1 MNLPKLPATN
11 TALGQDVLDGLA
23 WRILRSPSAEKRKM
37 STAAEMKQWAE
48 KMLSGFASYG
58 VCEVFGVMGAAV
70 CELLPSEVAL
80 LVPHGFAAVAA
91 PNEFITRLKRML
103 SCLRSA
109 ERHGCCLPYA
119 ESNVNVVV
127 IGNTGGEFRHCR
139 REMLYPLTHAVFI
152 SCSSCEVSSRVRVA
166 MLFQLKPSLP

>member
-1 MNLPKLPATN
+1 MNLPMLPATN
-11 TALGQDVLDGLA
+11 AAVGQDVLDGLA
-23 WRILRSPSAEKRKM
+23 WRILRSSSAERRKM

-70 CELLPSEVAL
+70 CELMPSEAAL
-80 LVPHGFAAVAA
+80 LVPHGFAAAA
-91 PNEFITRLKRML
+91 PPNEFITRLKRML

-109 ERHGCCLPYA
+109 ERHGYCLPFE

-127 IGNTGGEFRHCR
+127 VGNTGGEFRQCR
-139 REMLYPLTHAVFI
+139 KE
-152 SCSSCEVSSRVRVA
+152 
-166 MLFQLKPSLP
+166 LFSLSHTPSLSIAVAARSLHAYESRCSFN